1 MGLQATRGVGKGAAE
16 AFAEALAEDG
26 IEVGREFAHDAL
38 ELLRGVQ
45 VAFDV
50 EFAARWRAA
59 VCRFFE
65 ELEEAAQVAGKT
77 HVAEGGVVVGE
88 LEFAAVDFDNPR
100 LRAPAEVKAD
110 AAAVQGGEF
119 VARRRVK
126 AQGAVDEAGEHAAAQ
141 KGFKHG
147 V

>member
-1 MGLQATRGVGKGAAE
+1 MACCC
-16 AFAEALAEDG
+16 F
-26 IEVGREFAHDAL
+26 
-38 ELLRGVQ
+38 
-45 VAFDV
+45 
-50 EFAARWRAA
+50 
-59 VCRFFE
+59 
-65 ELEEAAQVAGKT
+65 
-77 HVAEGGVVVGE
+77 AEGGVVVGE

-100 LRAPAEVKAD
+100 ALAPAEVKAD

-126 AQGAVDEAGEHAAAQ
+126 AQGAVDEARQHAAAQ